1 MYNSNIKFTMEE
13 IKTKVC
19 RKCGQELPISEFT
32 RKASSKDG
40 LQCYCKKCNSKATSE
55 YARKRREK
63 LKAKKVEEERIEFE
77 KKYKIYTNK
86 DLAKFTPRELM
97 LELKA
102 RGYEGELVFIEHIVK
117 EHRIN
122 LNKLN

>member
-19 RKCGQELPISEFT
+19 LKCGQELPISEFSK
-32 RKASSKDG
+32 KATAKDG
-40 LQCYCKKCNSKATSE
+40 LQCYCKKCNSKATIE
-55 YARKRREK
+55 YARKRRERK
-63 LKAKKVEEERIEFE
+63 KIEAKENERIEFE

-86 DLAKFTPRELM
+86 ELAKFTPRELI

-102 RGYEGELVFIEHIVK
+102 RGYVGTLLYEEVIVNKHFIDLAKYE
-117 EHRIN
+117 
-122 LNKLN
+122 